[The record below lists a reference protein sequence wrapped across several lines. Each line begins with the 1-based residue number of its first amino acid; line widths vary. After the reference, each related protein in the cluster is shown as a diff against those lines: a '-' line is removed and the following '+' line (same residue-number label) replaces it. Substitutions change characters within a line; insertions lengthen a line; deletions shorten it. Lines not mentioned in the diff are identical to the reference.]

1 MVVFNYVIAR
11 SDRFCRAV
19 PIPRKGSARY
29 QLFVA
34 VVSRVVTGLQ
44 FLNVITYKIPPQRR
58 FPDHPPLM
66 VKGALLVAK
75 AIRYLTKVFC
85 INNGT
90 DIKSLRPRGEGVT
103 K

>member
-1 MVVFNYVIAR
+1 MVVFNYVLAR
-11 SDRFCRAV
+11 SDSICCAV
-19 PIPRKGSARY
+19 AIPRKGSAQH

-34 VVSRVVTGLQ
+34 VVSSVVTGLQ
-44 FLNVITYKIPPQRR
+44 FLNVITYKIPPQRHY
-58 FPDHPPLM
+58 PDRPPLM